1 MKAAIYV
8 IRDACAIEF
17 GQSGRAVLD
26 PPYNLVDSSIWVT
39 EHEVELPD
47 GFSVEMSNGLTKE
60 LYKDGEHYSP
70 AVDKDEKPVIVD
82 HKNGGRYIR
91 LMEVDM

>member
-1 MKAAIYV
+1 MKTTIYV
-8 IRDACAIEF
+8 IRDASAIEF
-17 GQSGRAVLD
+17 GRPGRATLD
-26 PPYNLVDSSIWVT
+26 DPYGLVDSSIWVT
-39 EHEVELPD
+39 EHEVSLPE

-60 LYKDGEHYSP
+60 LYRDGEHYYM

-91 LMEVDM
+91 L

>member
-26 PPYNLVDSSIWVT
+26 VPYNLVDSSIWVT
-39 EHEVELPD
+39 EHEVSLPE

-60 LYKDGEHYSP
+60 LYRDGEHYYM

-91 LMEVDM
+91 L